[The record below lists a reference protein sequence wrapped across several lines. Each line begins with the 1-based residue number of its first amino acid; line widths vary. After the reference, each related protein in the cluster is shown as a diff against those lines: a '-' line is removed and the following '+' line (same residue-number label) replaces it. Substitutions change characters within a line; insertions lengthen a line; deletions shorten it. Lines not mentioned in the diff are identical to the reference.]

1 MEGVLYIP
9 NKAKEAIKGLG
20 SNIRIARKRR
30 QWTIAD
36 LAQKMNVSSPTVMAL
51 EKGEPTV
58 SLAVL
63 LSALWTL
70 GLEKELVQLS
80 QPSDEEGI
88 RLMTARLPKKIK
100 VSKRKLN
107 NDF

>member
-1 MEGVLYIP
+1 MYTP
-9 NKAKEAIKGLG
+9 NKAKDALKNLG

-36 LAQKMNVSSPTVMAL
+36 LAKKMDVSSPTVMAL

-63 LSALWTL
+63 VSALWML
-70 GLEKELVQLS
+70 GLEKELVMLS
-80 QPSDEEGI
+80 QPSDEVGI
-88 RLMTARLPKKIK
+88 KFMTARLPKKVK
-100 VSKRKLN
+100 LSKQKLN

>member
-1 MEGVLYIP
+1 MYIP
-9 NKAKEAIKGLG
+9 SRAKEALKILG

-36 LAQKMNVSSPTVMAL
+36 LAEKMGVSSPTVMAL

-63 LSALWTL
+63 VSALWTL
-70 GLEKELVQLS
+70 GLEKELTMLS
-80 QPSDEEGI
+80 QPNDEEGI
-88 RLMTARLPKKIK
+88 KLMTARLPQKVKI
-100 VSKRKLN
+100 SKRNLN

>member
-1 MEGVLYIP
+1 MYIP
-9 NKAKEAIKGLG
+9 SKAKEALKTLG

-36 LAQKMNVSSPTVMAL
+36 LAEKMGVSSPTVMAL

-63 LSALWTL
+63 VSALWTL
-70 GLEKELVQLS
+70 GLEKELTMLS
-80 QPSDEEGI
+80 QPNDEDGI
-88 RLMTARLPKKIK
+88 KLMTARLPQKVKI
-100 VSKRKLN
+100 SKRNLN